1 MANEKKKV
9 PNKQTNYY
17 LQDRYASG
25 ELNTEEISFEP
36 DKSSRLYT
44 DNSQESVIKQG
55 DLEELDRLIVSNS
68 KIHKIIEDIPTERTI
83 NLSIENVNKIYA
95 FCMIILKTND
105 RLIKLTKV
113 EMFAL
118 ITDYINLNEKEEK
131 YFYKNLSI
139 KFKGELLDELKKA
152 NLYKSNK
159 LF

>member
-105 RLIKLTKV
+105 RLI
-113 EMFAL
+113 
-118 ITDYINLNEKEEK
+118 NLE
-131 YFYKNLSI
+131 
-139 KFKGELLDELKKA
+139 
-152 NLYKSNK
+152 
-159 LF
+159 